1 MLDPLR
7 LPSVNSLAG
16 QREGTV
22 GGRVAYRWREVS
34 QLTGSNKTPKS
45 GIQAKC
51 ESIGRRAGELHG
63 GRAGGLHGG
72 RVRGLHGGGAGPG
85 VSPGGLRNRPLSRLV
100 FVRAPCGHAFG
111 TEGRAGWVTYSE
123 CGPLGGV
130 M

>member
-1 MLDPLR
+1 M
-7 LPSVNSLAG
+7 
-16 QREGTV
+16 
-22 GGRVAYRWREVS
+22 S

-51 ESIGRRAGELHG
+51 ESIGRRAGGLHG

-72 RVRGLHGGGAGPG
+72 RVRGLYGGGCEGLRGGGAGPG